1 MYILPFEKH
10 ILYICVLASSHRIYR
25 LHHLVLF
32 VLHLHRR
39 WRWWII
45 MSAPRILSDL
55 LGMQISNTIGGLI
68 ACPPLCLCSLS
79 SFTETVVVQHD
90 VLFVSLS
97 RHFRSCYIAHILCW
111 LEGWH
116 ELNYWSWLVGWLVE
130 PPLRFC
136 IHCTLA
142 LKGNLHNA
150 HL

>member
-1 MYILPFEKH
+1 MDLQTLGEHSGEREKGQLSEQVYILPFEKH

-79 SFTETVVVQHD
+79 SFTGTVVVQHD

-97 RHFRSCYIAHILCW
+97 RHFRSCYIAHTGCFFSSLG
-111 LEGWH
+111 L
-116 ELNYWSWLVGWLVE
+116 
-130 PPLRFC
+130 PLKC
-136 IHCTLA
+136 LSTEKLI
-142 LKGNLHNA
+142 
-150 HL
+150 